1 VLVISDDLDQPP
13 AAVRLRQKGGHGG
26 HNGLRSIIQHLGGS
40 HDFPRIKIG
49 EGCKEVG
56 MSLQLLLQQQ
66 LLLLLLLLLHCMA
79 LDGAGSYRHE

>member
-1 VLVISDDLDQPP
+1 VLVVSDDLDQPP

-49 EGCKEVG
+49 EELKE
-56 MSLQLLLQQQ
+56 SIRCCRCCCNAQRWW
-66 LLLLLLLLLHCMA
+66 
-79 LDGAGSYRHE
+79 YE